1 MGDNTAMRRSILRGR
16 LRRGEGC
23 MVNGGNLQR
32 GPQLPFKSEYA
43 QRNGWAG
50 EVRKW
55 IERKTDMAQITVA
68 DEEVL

>member
-1 MGDNTAMRRSILRGR
+1 
-16 LRRGEGC
+16 

>member
-1 MGDNTAMRRSILRGR
+1 MA
-16 LRRGEGC
+16 
-23 MVNGGNLQR
+23 NGGTSPAR
-32 GPQLPFKSEYA
+32 IVVSFKGEYA